1 MSKQHEDVASDLVKK
16 QLRELGIG
24 SDSEPVVESRPSW
37 DTDPFDGLQ
46 DDLPFY
52 PDFSRA
58 SASKPLRTFVPSAA
72 ERNAMKGGVP
82 SHQAA
87 KFEFDVPAKWKAT
100 ITPSMFDEVIYGAFH
115 HMVEDLKAQGLHV
128 KSIFGKT
135 QLKEKIRDALIEHC
149 ELRHDKVYTIVLKKG
164 KL

>member
-1 MSKQHEDVASDLVKK
+1 MSKQHEDVANDLVKK

-24 SDSEPVVESRPSW
+24 SEPEPVVESVRPFW
-37 DTDPFDGLQ
+37 DKQ

-52 PDFSRA
+52 PDFSKT
-58 SASKPLRTFVPSAA
+58 SQVRTFVPSAA
-72 ERNAMKGGVP
+72 ERNAMKSGVP
-82 SHQAA
+82 AHQAA
-87 KFEFDVPAKWKAT
+87 KFEFDVPEKWKASIST
-100 ITPSMFDEVIYGAFH
+100 SMFDEVIYGAFH
-115 HMVEDLKAQGLHV
+115 HMLEDLKAQGLHV

-135 QLKEKIRDALIEHC
+135 QLKEKIRAALLEHC